1 MSKTKTKTKNRTVRQ
16 YKGTLLGTGICST
29 AVYRVLYFHGI
40 SNCICI
46 NCKYDKMEWYE
57 QSC

>member
-1 MSKTKTKTKNRTVRQ
+1 MSKTKTKQKMNRAA
-16 YKGTLLGTGICST
+16 YKEHCWGL
-29 AVYRVLYFHGI
+29 VLYFHGM

-57 QSC
+57 QHVR